1 MGLVLPE
8 RGQNLLE
15 RRTMGMRG
23 KWVIVGI
30 CLIIIM
36 MFLGA
41 PFVSLAQD
49 KSAAL
54 QRLHEAAKKEG
65 QLVLH
70 DGSSLEQITPIIQAF
85 EKRFPGVKVQVI
97 VQPSPSIIS
106 RIIIEAQARKLS
118 IDAGKANISHLPTL
132 NDRGLLRKPDLTK
145 VVDIDPANIW
155 EGGLLHV
162 HASVVPGILYNT
174 NLVAKG
180 DEPRTWDDLL
190 NPKWKGGKIFISG
203 FGSSH
208 AAMFFTREESDVVN
222 YLKQLRKQEL
232 TVKRDPRSCTA
243 DVASGEAFI
252 GEAFSRVIKPF
263 KDAGAPVELT
273 SIGPQVYV
281 PDGTYALNNSP
292 HPNAAELWIAWLMT
306 PEGRATT
313 LKVSGFAPEN
323 KCTNSPSAQWLCDKG
338 IKFKVLETLKEAI
351 LYGEYQTKVQEVL
364 GLVPAK

>member
-1 MGLVLPE
+1 
-8 RGQNLLE
+8 
-15 RRTMGMRG
+15 MRG

-190 NPKWKGGKIFISG
+190 NPKWKGGKIYLANAGVF
-203 FGSSH
+203 H
-208 AAMFFTREESDVVN
+208 ASMFMNRKESEVLDHIKKLREQQIIIKGD
-222 YLKQLRKQEL
+222 LRA
-232 TVKRDPRSCTA
+232 CIA
-243 DVASGEAFI
+243 DVSSGEAYI
-252 GEAFSRVIKPF
+252 GECFARSFMPAKER
-263 KDAGAPVELT
+263 GAPVDLAPI
-273 SIGPQVYV
+273 SPQVYI
-281 PDGTYALNNSP
+281 PDGTFALNGTP
-292 HPNAAELWIAWLMT
+292 HPNAADLWIAWRQT
-306 PEGRATT
+306 PEGRENT
-313 LKVSGFAPEN
+313 LKFGNEAPEIR
-323 KCTNSPSAQWLCDKG
+323 CSNSPAAQYICNKG
-338 IKFKVLETLKEAI
+338 IKLRVIQTMEEARRFN
-351 LYGEYQTKVQEVL
+351 EYQERARKLL
-364 GLVPAK
+364 GLVPGK

>member
-1 MGLVLPE
+1 MDM
-8 RGQNLLE
+8 
-15 RRTMGMRG
+15 RR
-23 KWVIVGI
+23 KWVVGVGI
-30 CLIIIM
+30 GLM

-54 QRLHEAAKKEG
+54 QRLYEAAKKEG
-65 QLVLH
+65 RLVLH
-70 DGSSLEQITPIIQAF
+70 DGSTIEQITPIIHVF
-85 EKRFPGVKVQVI
+85 EKRFPGVKVDPI
-97 VQPSPSIIS
+97 VQPAPTINQ
-106 RIIIEAQARKLS
+106 RIILEAQARKLS
-118 IDAGKANISHLPTL
+118 IDAAQGSAQARLVNLI
-132 NDRGLLRKPDLTK
+132 DRGLVRKLDLSK
-145 VVDIDPANIW
+145 VVDIDPRDVW
-155 EGGLLHV
+155 QGGMLHI
-162 HASVVPGILYNT
+162 HKSVVSCLVFNK
-174 NLVAKG
+174 NLVSPA
-180 DEPRTWDDLL
+180 DEPRTWEDLL
-190 NPKWKGGKIFISG
+190 DPKWKGGKIFVSV

-232 TVKRDPRSCTA
+232 IVKKDPRSCTA

-281 PDGTYALNNSP
+281 PDGTYALNDSP

-306 PEGRATT
+306 PEGRDTV
-313 LKVSGFAPEN
+313 LKVSGFAPEIT
-323 KCTNSPSAQWLCDKG
+323 CTNSPSAQWLCDKG
-338 IKFKVLETLKEAI
+338 IKFKVVQTLKEAI

-364 GLVPAK
+364 GLVPGK